1 MIWIE
6 LLNWSL
12 QSKVL
17 EQFAIQIQI
26 SEHLHA
32 HSLVLSV
39 QS

>member
-6 LLNWSL
+6 LLDVWSL

-26 SEHLHA
+26 YSQYKAKL
-32 HSLVLSV
+32 L
-39 QS
+39 